1 MSRYLWL
8 QVTPD
13 KYELPVAVSDT
24 AEGLGRIVGVS
35 RHTVI
40 KGVWLFEK
48 GLIKR
53 SIYVRVPDPDCV
65 GGV

>member
-1 MSRYLWL
+1 MCKYLWL

-13 KYELPVAVSDT
+13 KYELPVAVADT
-24 AEGLGRIVGVS
+24 AEQLAKVAGVQISTVVKCVRLVELGIN
-35 RHTVI
+35 
-40 KGVWLFEK
+40 
-48 GLIKR
+48 KR